1 MKRVTLYRAA
11 SLIVVAGLISC
22 AAMMWRPSIDP
33 LAQAPTID
41 DASARRGARVA
52 EQGDCAVCHTRPGG
66 AYMAGG
72 LPLVTPFGTLYT
84 TNITPDRDTGIGNWP
99 PEAFARAMRHGVSR
113 DGHFLY
119 PAFPYVHYSRMSDA
133 DISDVYAYLMSVD
146 PVPAR
151 APDNHMMF
159 PMNFRPLVSFWN
171 LLFLRD
177 DRLADLPD
185 HSPQWN
191 RGRYLVEGAGH
202 CSSCHTPL
210 NFIGGEKNSEHL
222 SGGLVDGWNAPAL
235 TGMARRSNPWTTE
248 QLVTYLRAGV
258 AGHHGAAAGPM
269 LPVSLS
275 LAQLPETDA
284 QAIAGYILSLDSD
297 TPTPAANCAA
307 TSTATIAAP
316 SAAPSAATTG
326 TETAGA
332 GSAATVPA
340 IAVGEALFA
349 GACAGCHGGGAP
361 MRTIDGR
368 PGLSVVSAATASDP
382 RNLIKTILEGIPM
395 SARAPSHYMP
405 PFADTLDDAH
415 IAALAGYLRSQACA
429 ATPWP
434 DLLETVH
441 TLRHEGQSK

>member
-1 MKRVTLYRAA
+1 MRRGTLYRAA
-11 SLIVVAGLISC
+11 SLIVVAGLIVC
-22 AAMMWRPSIDP
+22 AAMLWRPSIDP
-33 LAQAPTID
+33 LAQAPAVD
-41 DASARRGARVA
+41 EASARRGARVA

-84 TNITPDRDTGIGNWP
+84 TNITPDRDTGIGSWP
-99 PEAFARAMRHGVSR
+99 PEAFVRAMRHGVSR

-119 PAFPYVHYSRMSDA
+119 PAFPYVHYSKMSDG

-146 PVPAR
+146 PVSAR
-151 APDNHMMF
+151 APENHMMF

-177 DRLADLPD
+177 DRLTDLPD
-185 HSPQWN
+185 RSAQWN

-210 NFIGGEKNSEHL
+210 NFIGGEKTSEHL
-222 SGGLVDGWNAPAL
+222 GGGLVDGWNAPAL
-235 TGMARRSNPWTTE
+235 TGMAQRSNPWTAE

-275 LAQLPETDA
+275 LAQLPEADA
-284 QAIAGYILSLDSD
+284 QAIADYLLSLDSNSLD
-297 TPTPAANCAA
+297 SNTPSSGPDCEATGAA
-307 TSTATIAAP
+307 S
-316 SAAPSAATTG
+316 
-326 TETAGA
+326 AGA
-332 GSAATVPA
+332 ASRVSAPA
-340 IAVGEALFA
+340 LAQGEALFA

-382 RNLIKTILEGIPM
+382 RNLIKTILDGIPM
-395 SARAPSHYMP
+395 SDRAPSHYMP

-415 IAALAGYLRSQACA
+415 IAALAGYLRNQACGA
-429 ATPWP
+429 APWR
-434 DLLETVH
+434 DLQQTVN
-441 TLRHEGQSK
+441 TLRQEGQSK

>member
-1 MKRVTLYRAA
+1 MRRGTLYRAA
-11 SLIVVAGLISC
+11 SLIVVAGLIFC

-33 LAQAPTID
+33 LAKAPVID

-99 PEAFARAMRHGVSR
+99 PEAFVRAMRHGVSR

-119 PAFPYVHYSRMSDA
+119 PAFPYVHYSKMSDG

-146 PVPAR
+146 PVSAR
-151 APDNHMMF
+151 APENHMMF

-177 DRLADLPD
+177 DRLTDLPD
-185 HSPQWN
+185 RSAQWN

-210 NFIGGEKNSEHL
+210 NFIGGEKSSEHL
-222 SGGLVDGWNAPAL
+222 GGGLVDGWNAPAL
-235 TGMARRSNPWTTE
+235 TGMAQRSNPWTAE

-275 LAQLPETDA
+275 LAQLPEADA
-284 QAIAGYILSLDSD
+284 EAIADYILSLDSN
-297 TPTPAANCAA
+297 TPPPGPDCAA
-307 TSTATIAAP
+307 TSAAPASTAT
-316 SAAPSAATTG
+316 SG
-326 TETAGA
+326 TASKVCAQEFAQ
-332 GSAATVPA
+332 
-340 IAVGEALFA
+340 GEALFA

-429 ATPWP
+429 ATPWR
-434 DLLETVH
+434 DLQQTVN

>member
-1 MKRVTLYRAA
+1 MRRRTLYRAA
-11 SLIVVAGLISC
+11 ALIVVVGLIVC
-22 AAMMWRPSIDP
+22 AAMMWRPAIDP
-33 LAQAPTID
+33 LAKAPVID
-41 DASARRGARVA
+41 EASARRGARVA

-84 TNITPDRDTGIGNWP
+84 TNITPDRDTGIGNWS
-99 PEAFARAMRHGVSR
+99 PEAFVRAMRHGVSR

-119 PAFPYVHYSRMSDA
+119 PAFPYVHYSKMSDG

-146 PVPAR
+146 PISAH
-151 APDNHMMF
+151 APENHMMF

-177 DRLADLPD
+177 DRLTDLPD
-185 HSPQWN
+185 RSAQWN

-222 SGGLVDGWNAPAL
+222 GGGLVDGWNAPAL
-235 TGMARRSNPWTTE
+235 TGMAQRSNPWTAE

-275 LAQLPETDA
+275 LGQLPEADA
-284 QAIAGYILSLDSD
+284 EAIADYILSLDSN
-297 TPTPAANCAA
+297 TPPPGPDCAA
-307 TSTATIAAP
+307 TSTEATTT
-316 SAAPSAATTG
+316 AATT
-326 TETAGA
+326 TAPA
-332 GSAATVPA
+332 STATLAAASNVTTPEFA
-340 IAVGEALFA
+340 QGEALFA

-382 RNLIKTILEGIPM
+382 RNLINTILDGIPM

-429 ATPWP
+429 ATPWR
-434 DLLETVH
+434 DLQQTVN

>member
-1 MKRVTLYRAA
+1 MRRGTLFRAA
-11 SLIVVAGLISC
+11 SLIVVAGLIFC

-33 LAQAPTID
+33 LANAPVID

-99 PEAFARAMRHGVSR
+99 PEAFVRAMRHGVSR

-119 PAFPYVHYSRMSDA
+119 PAFPYVHYSKMSDG

-146 PVPAR
+146 PVSAR
-151 APDNHMMF
+151 APENHMMF

-177 DRLADLPD
+177 DRLTDLPD
-185 HSPQWN
+185 RSAQWN

-210 NFIGGEKNSEHL
+210 NFIGGEKGTEHL
-222 SGGLVDGWNAPAL
+222 GGGLVDGWNAPAL
-235 TGMARRSNPWTTE
+235 TGMAQRSNPWTAE

-275 LAQLPETDA
+275 LAQLPEADA
-284 QAIAGYILSLDSD
+284 EAIADYILSLDSN
-297 TPTPAANCAA
+297 TPPPGPDCAA
-307 TSTATIAAP
+307 TSAAPASTATSGTASHV
-316 SAAPSAATTG
+316 SAQESA
-326 TETAGA
+326 E
-332 GSAATVPA
+332 
-340 IAVGEALFA
+340 GEALFA

-382 RNLIKTILEGIPM
+382 RNLIKTILDGIPM

-429 ATPWP
+429 ATPWR
-434 DLLETVH
+434 DLQQTVN